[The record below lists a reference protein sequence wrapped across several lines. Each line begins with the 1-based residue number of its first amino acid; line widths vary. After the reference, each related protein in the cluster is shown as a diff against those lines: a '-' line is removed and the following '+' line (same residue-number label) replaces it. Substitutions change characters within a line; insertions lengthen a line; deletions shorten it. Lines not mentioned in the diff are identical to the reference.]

1 MSTDSNIELE
11 KDLVKQKKIVNK
23 EVKKLKVLIEK
34 KAEKDKRRQEKKKKP
49 DNNSTQQPLTRSL
62 SGAQDYTWCRQDH
75 SMDWIEVVI
84 LKQTVEKLLYLYLS
98 QPDLVFKV
106 NLPARLND
114 EHWSAPK

>member
-34 KAEKDKRRQEKKKKP
+34 KAEKDKQRQEKKKKP

-62 SGAQDYTWCRQDH
+62 SGGQDYT
-75 SMDWIEVVI
+75 
-84 LKQTVEKLLYLYLS
+84 
-98 QPDLVFKV
+98 
-106 NLPARLND
+106 
-114 EHWSAPK
+114 

>member
-1 MSTDSNIELE
+1 
-11 KDLVKQKKIVNK
+11 
-23 EVKKLKVLIEK
+23 
-34 KAEKDKRRQEKKKKP
+34 
-49 DNNSTQQPLTRSL
+49 
-62 SGAQDYTWCRQDH
+62 
-75 SMDWIEVVI
+75 MDWIEVVI